1 VTSSKRRRRSAGDD
15 SGSVLVVA
23 LIIVTVIAMVIGA
36 VLSYADTNMRA
47 TIALRT
53 ASNAAATA
61 EAGAKA
67 ALNTLDGNEFINQ
80 ASSSTPDCFGA
91 AGSTTLTLPNLM
103 PNATGEAA
111 NSAIMD
117 CAVDESTGADGVTVP
132 ITSSNKPGNA
142 ILTLSTNAAEN
153 GLEVKALN
161 ASLPF
166 NVHGGIVSN
175 SNINVTDGT
184 LKSTV
189 DVRAKTGCTGN
200 IISTPPPACTVAS
213 VPGDPGYAAE
223 TTTVPAPATMPTTC
237 PGGVATFQP
246 GTYTDAQALS
256 NFMDSSSSCKNSV
269 WWFKPGVYYFDFQ
282 NTAGGHQ
289 WQVKTGQLIA
299 GTPVNSAG
307 TPIAAPSKPIS
318 VPGSC
323 DNPIHSET
331 AVGVQWIFGGDSQ
344 FQVVGSADAEICGT
358 YHPDRPMLAVY
369 GVKTSGTTT
378 AAGNTGMTAG
388 TLNATNFTPTVTSP
402 ATTPA
407 AAVATAGDGK
417 TITWTGAT
425 TSATLGATAFSP
437 TFSIPAGSTLTSAKL
452 KITYVTGATGTTAV
466 KNRDLVVT
474 PTPGTAIAKAMSV
487 AAPTAAAPTLE
498 ADLTTDLADTVRNN
512 GLTGLNVGYTVQ
524 KTPSSTAREIIDSI
538 TLDLTWTGAVMR
550 AQSGCIT
557 QVFPGTGGCAVIS
570 TTTSFAGQFYI
581 QGTTYTPLA
590 PIDLNL
596 SNVTAQVL
604 RFGVVSRVLRVKETG
619 AVNYQGPVIEIPDNS
634 PGYGPG
640 GTVVLLKVYV
650 CEQSSTCSTSTGKL
664 RLQVRA
670 YIKDEGA
677 PGPSG
682 GRDVVVQS
690 WATRR

>member
-1 VTSSKRRRRSAGDD
+1 VTTPTRRRRTALADD
-15 SGSVLVVA
+15 SGSVLVFA
-23 LIIVTVIAMVIGA
+23 LVIVTVMALVITA
-36 VLSYADTNMRA
+36 VLSYADTNVRA
-47 TIALRT
+47 TVALRG
-53 ASNAAATA
+53 SDNAAATA
-61 EAGAKA
+61 EGAA
-67 ALNTLDGNEFINQ
+67 QVALTTLDTNAFINQ
-80 ASSSTPDCFGA
+80 ESSATPDCFG
-91 AGSTTLTLPNLM
+91 TTDVLPLPDLM
-103 PNATGEAA
+103 PNVTGEAD
-111 NSAIMD
+111 NSAAVE
-117 CAVDESTGADGVTVP
+117 CAVDETTGADGITVP

-142 ILTLSTNAAEN
+142 ILTLSTNGAEN

-175 SNINVTDGT
+175 SNIAVTDGT
-184 LKSTV
+184 LQSTV
-189 DVRAKTGCTGN
+189 DVRAKTGCTGT

-213 VPGDPGYAAE
+213 VPGDPGYPAE
-223 TTTVPAPATMPTTC
+223 TTTVPTQRTVPTTC
-237 PGGVATFQP
+237 PGGVATFEP

-256 NFMDSSSSCKNSV
+256 NFMDTSSSCKNSV

-282 NTAGGHQ
+282 NTAGTHQ

-331 AVGVQWIFGGDSQ
+331 AVGVQWMFGGDSQ

-369 GVKTSGTTT
+369 GVTTSGTTT
-378 AAGNTGMTAG
+378 AAGTTGMTAG
-388 TLNATNFTPTVTSP
+388 TVTATNFTPTTGS
-402 ATTPA
+402 TPA
-407 AAVATAGDGK
+407 VAVAAAGDSK
-417 TITWTGAT
+417 TLTWTGAT
-425 TSATLGATAFSP
+425 TSATLTASAFTP
-437 TFSIPAGSTLTSAKL
+437 AFSIPAGSTLTSAKVT
-452 KITYVTGATGTTAV
+452 ITYVTGATGTTAV

-474 PTPGTAIAKAMSV
+474 PTPGTAVAKAMST

-498 ADLTTDLADTVRNN
+498 ADLTADLANAVRNN
-512 GLTGLNVGYTVQ
+512 GLTGLQVGYTVQ
-524 KTPSSTAREIIDSI
+524 KTPSSTAREVIDSI
-538 TLDLTWTGAVMR
+538 TLDLTWTGAVLR

-557 QVFPGTGGCAVIS
+557 QVFPAGCAVIS
-570 TTTSFAGQFYI
+570 TTTSYSGEFYI

-596 SNVTAQVL
+596 SNITAQVL
-604 RFGVVSRVLRVKETG
+604 RFGVISRVLRVKETG
-619 AVNYQGPVIEIPDNS
+619 AVSYEGPVIEIPDNT

-650 CEQSSTCSTSTGKL
+650 CVESSSCDPATGKL

-670 YIKDEGA
+670 YIKDEGD
-677 PGPSG
+677 PGPLG